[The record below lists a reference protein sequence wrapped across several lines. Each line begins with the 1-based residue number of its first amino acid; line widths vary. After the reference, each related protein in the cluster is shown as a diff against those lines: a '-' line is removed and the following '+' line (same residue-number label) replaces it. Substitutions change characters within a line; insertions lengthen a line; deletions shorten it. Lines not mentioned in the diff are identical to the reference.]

1 MCGLPTAAASPSR
14 VRIDQRA
21 ASAAAKAA
29 AADSVTDISVGIDAL
44 RNVLHDERRRLL
56 RVADPAAAAAAAEA
70 AQQQARRVVRWN
82 WLPPLWFM
90 SHRRVLHFCPIH
102 RGPVLLL
109 LLLRCF
115 STARRLSSERRPLV
129 GLSGAV

>member
-1 MCGLPTAAASPSR
+1 MRT
-14 VRIDQRA
+14 DQRA

-82 WLPPLWFM
+82 WLPRLWFM
-90 SHRRVLHFCPIH
+90 SHRRVLHFCPKH
-102 RGPVLLL
+102 RGPVLLSL

-115 STARRLSSERRPLV
+115 STTRRLSSERRPLV